1 MPRNDKLAAIV
12 IWSLSIVIFAVVVIL
27 GMLPDVP
34 GKPAWVYKLPALNA
48 TLNSFCSLF
57 LILAFIA
64 IKRGNVALHK
74 QLMLA
79 TFALSTVFLVSYVI
93 FHALVEPT
101 RFPVGEPWRGAYYVI
116 LLTHILLAA
125 VVMPMVLY
133 AFYWALV
140 GAFER
145 HRKLVRFT
153 FPMWLYV
160 TVTGV
165 IVYLMIS
172 PYYQFP

>member
-1 MPRNDKLAAIV
+1 MPRNDKLAALV
-12 IWSLSIVIFAVVVIL
+12 IWSLSLVIFATVVLL
-27 GMLPDVP
+27 GMIPDFP
-34 GKPAWVYKLPALNA
+34 DKPAWVYKLPALNA

-57 LILAFIA
+57 LILAFVA
-64 IKRGNVALHK
+64 IKRGNIALHK
-74 QLMLA
+74 RLNLA
-79 TFALSTVFLVSYVI
+79 TFALSTIFLVSYVT

-101 RFPVGEPWRGAYYVI
+101 KYPAGEPWRGAYYFI

-125 VVMPMVLY
+125 IAMPMVLY

-140 GAFER
+140 GEFAR
-145 HRKLVRFT
+145 HRRLVRFT
-153 FPMWLYV
+153 FPIWLYV

-172 PYYQFP
+172 PYYSF

>member
-1 MPRNDKLAAIV
+1 MPRNDKLAALV
-12 IWSLSIVIFAVVVIL
+12 IWSLSLVIFATVVLL
-27 GMLPDVP
+27 GMIPDFP
-34 GKPAWVYKLPALNA
+34 DKPAWVYKLPALNA

-57 LILAFIA
+57 LILAFVA
-64 IKRGNVALHK
+64 IKRGNIALHK
-74 QLMLA
+74 RFNLA
-79 TFALSTVFLVSYVI
+79 TFALSTIFLVSYVT

-101 RFPVGEPWRGAYYVI
+101 KYPAGEPWRGAYYFI

-125 VVMPMVLY
+125 IAMPMVLY

-140 GAFER
+140 GEFAR
-145 HRKLVRFT
+145 HRRLVRFT
-153 FPMWLYV
+153 FPIWLYV

-172 PYYQFP
+172 AYYSF

>member
-1 MPRNDKLAAIV
+1 MPRNDKLAALV
-12 IWSLSIVIFAVVVIL
+12 IWSLSLVIFATVVLL
-27 GMLPDVP
+27 GMIPDFP
-34 GKPAWVYKLPALNA
+34 DKPAWVYKLPALNA

-57 LILAFIA
+57 LILAFVA
-64 IKRGNVALHK
+64 IKRGNIALHK
-74 QLMLA
+74 RLNLA
-79 TFALSTVFLVSYVI
+79 TFALSTIFLVSYVT

-101 RFPVGEPWRGAYYVI
+101 KYPAGEPWRGAYYFI

-125 VVMPMVLY
+125 IAMPMVLY

-140 GAFER
+140 GEFAR
-145 HRKLVRFT
+145 HRRLVRFT
-153 FPMWLYV
+153 FPIWLYV

-172 PYYQFP
+172 AYYSF